1 MGKTASAPPTPDYA
15 GAATA
20 QGAANVEA
28 ARATAKLSNPNIV
41 GPYGTQTVS
50 YGEGGNAD
58 IPTVTQTLNPAA
70 QATLGAQQ
78 ETQRRL
84 ALLGQQGVTTAET
97 ALANPYAP
105 TGGAAGGLQTSIGP
119 AATPQTAY
127 DLSGLARM
135 PVDAGTTG
143 QEAIMRRLEPTL
155 ARRDAS
161 LRQNLANQGL
171 VSGGEAYRNAMT
183 DEGQARNDL
192 LSQAALQGINLDT
205 AARAQGFGE
214 QQAGAN
220 LFNTA
225 TAQGLN
231 QQQQQAQFG
240 NAAQMQELQRQLALR
255 GQPLNEI
262 GALMS
267 GSQLQ
272 LPQFQNYQGQQIA
285 AAPVFNATQAQ
296 AQNAFQNYG
305 IQQGGLNAT
314 TQGIGQLLGT
324 AGGLYGGAGAP
335 GLKELFGR

>member
-1 MGKTASAPPTPDYA
+1 MGKTASAPPTPDFA

-28 ARATAKLSNPNIV
+28 ARASAKLSNPNII

-84 ALLGQQGVTTAET
+84 ALLGQQGVTTAEN
-97 ALANPYAP
+97 AEL
-105 TGGAAGGLQTSIGP
+105 
-119 AATPQTAY
+119 
-127 DLSGLARM
+127 
-135 PVDAGTTG
+135 
-143 QEAIMRRLEPTL
+143 RRLEPTL

-171 VSGGEAYRNAMT
+171 VAGGEAYRNAMT

-214 QQAGAN
+214 QQASAN

-231 QQQQQAQFG
+231 QQQQQAQAG
-240 NAAQMQELQRQLALR
+240 N
-255 GQPLNEI
+255 G
-262 GALMS
+262 S
-267 GSQLQ
+267 G
-272 LPQFQNYQGQQIA
+272 I
-285 AAPVFNATQAQ
+285 
-296 AQNAFQNYG
+296 
-305 IQQGGLNAT
+305 IT
-314 TQGIGQLLGT
+314 T
-324 AGGLYGGAGAP
+324 A
-335 GLKELFGR
+335 

>member
-1 MGKTASAPPTPDYA
+1 M
-15 GAATA
+15 
-20 QGAANVEA
+20 
-28 ARATAKLSNPNIV
+28 
-41 GPYGTQTVS
+41 
-50 YGEGGNAD
+50 
-58 IPTVTQTLNPAA
+58 
-70 QATLGAQQ
+70 
-78 ETQRRL
+78 
-84 ALLGQQGVTTAET
+84 GQQGVTTAEN

-105 TGGAAGGLQTSIGP
+105 TGGAAGELQTSIGP
-119 AATPQTAY
+119 AATPRTAY
-127 DLSGLARM
+127 DMSGLARM

-171 VSGGEAYRNAMT
+171 VAGGEAYRNAMT

-272 LPQFQNYQGQQIA
+272 LPQFQNIRASRLRRLQCSM
-285 AAPVFNATQAQ
+285 PHRRKPRMPCRTTVFSRAVLMRRRRVLDSFLEPLVVCMPAR
-296 AQNAFQNYG
+296 AFLASNS
-305 IQQGGLNAT
+305 
-314 TQGIGQLLGT
+314 
-324 AGGLYGGAGAP
+324 
-335 GLKELFGR
+335 E